1 MVTSQPMPTNSNVD
15 DVLKQLADVRVLP
28 LIVIDDP
35 ADALPLARALIDGGL
50 PCAEITFRTPRA
62 TEAMRNIADSSL
74 DILLGAGT
82 VLTRRQA
89 AEARAVGAQFIV
101 TPGFNPAVVD
111 YCLENGIP
119 VFPGV
124 CTPTEVEAALQ
135 KGLDVLKFFPA
146 EPMGGASFLKA
157 ISAPY
162 SMVRFIPTGGIN
174 LNNMAAYFAVGSVVA
189 CGGSWLAPQEWIRAQ
204 SFARIREE
212 TERAVQAVREHAG
225 AAR

>member
-1 MVTSQPMPTNSNVD
+1 MPTDVD
-15 DVLKQLADVRVLP
+15 DVLTQLADVRVLP

-50 PCAEITFRTPRA
+50 PCAEITFRTSRA
-62 TEAMRNIADSSL
+62 AEAIRAIADSSL

-82 VLTRRQA
+82 VLTLRQA
-89 AEARAVGAQFIV
+89 TEARAAGAQFIV
-101 TPGFNPAVVD
+101 TPGFNPEVVD
-111 YCLENGIP
+111 FCQENSMP

-124 CTPTEVEAALQ
+124 CTPTEVEAAMQ

-146 EPMGGASFLKA
+146 EPMGGAPFLKA

-174 LNNMAAYFAVGSVVA
+174 LNNLPAYSAVRSVVA
-189 CGGSWLAPQEWIRAQ
+189 CGGSWLAPQEWIRAK
-204 SFARIREE
+204 SFERIRGE
-212 TERAVQAVREHAG
+212 TERAVQAVHALAG